1 MKQHYDYIIVGA
13 GSAGCVLADRLSESG
28 QHSVLLLEAGG
39 TDKSIFIQ
47 MPTALSYPMN
57 TEKYAWQFET
67 VQEDGL
73 DGRQLHCPR
82 GKVLGGSSSINGM
95 VYVRGH
101 ACDFD
106 QWEEAGAKGWNYQAC
121 LPYFRKAESWVG
133 GADDYRGDSG
143 PLGTC
148 SGNDMKLNPLYE
160 AFIEAGKEAGYPE
173 TDDYNG
179 FQQEGFGPMHMTVDK
194 GVRASTSNAY
204 LSRAKKRKNFT
215 LMKRVT
221 VRRVLLEEAGSDE
234 KGLEETGLQGKKAV
248 GVEFEKAGSIQQCF
262 AKNEV
267 ISSAGSI
274 GSVQLLQLS
283 GIGPKDVLEK
293 AGIELKHQLEGV
305 GKNLQDHLEVYFQ
318 YHCKQPITLNSKL
331 GLVSKGLIGTEWILT
346 RKGLG
351 ATNHFESCAF
361 IRSREGLKWPNI
373 QYHFLPAAMRYD
385 GQAAFD
391 GHGFQVHVGP
401 NKPESRGTV
410 EVVSSNP
417 NDKPKIEFNYISTEQ
432 DKQDWR
438 DCIRLTREIL
448 NQPAMDE
455 FRGDEIQPGLNITT
469 DEQIDEW
476 VKQNVESAYHPSCS
490 CKMGADGDPLAV
502 LDEQCQ
508 VRGIQGLRVVDS
520 SIFPTIPNGNLNAPT
535 IMVAERAADMILGNA
550 LEKSNNTPVWIAPN
564 WQEMQRMHPPKRDL
578 ESIS

>member
-1 MKQHYDYIIVGA
+1 MEQRYDYIIVGA
-13 GSAGCVLADRLSESG
+13 GSAGCVLADRLTESG

-67 VQEDGL
+67 QQESGL

-101 ACDFD
+101 ACDYD
-106 QWEEAGAKGWNYQAC
+106 EWEENGATGWNYQAC
-121 LPYFRKAESWVG
+121 LPYFRKAETWSK
-133 GADDYRGDSG
+133 GADQYRGGNG

-148 SGNDMKLNPLYE
+148 NGNDMALNPLYQ
-160 AFIEAGKEAGYPE
+160 AFIDAGKDAGYPE
-173 TDDYNG
+173 TKDYNG
-179 FQQEGFGPMHMTVDK
+179 YQQEGFGPMHMTVDK

-204 LSRAKKRKNFT
+204 LRRALKRSNLT
-215 LMKRVT
+215 LMKGIVARKI
-221 VRRVLLEEAGSDE
+221 LLQAQGSQD
-234 KGLEETGLQGKKAV
+234 KKAV
-248 GVEFEKAGSIQQCF
+248 GIEFEKSGKVQTVHAN
-262 AKNEV
+262 KEV

-283 GIGPKDVLEK
+283 GIGPKAVLDAANVEVVHD
-293 AGIELKHQLEGV
+293 LPGV
-305 GKNLQDHLEVYFQ
+305 GENLQDHLEVYFQ
-318 YHCKQPITLNSKL
+318 YHCKEDITLNSKL
-331 GLVSKGLIGTEWILT
+331 GLVSKGMIGAEWILT

-361 IRSREGLKWPNI
+361 IRSRKGLKWPNI

-385 GQAAFD
+385 GQVAFD

-410 EVVSSNP
+410 AITSADP
-417 NDKPKIEFNYISTEQ
+417 HAKPKIVFNYISTEQ
-432 DKQDWR
+432 DRQDWR

-448 NQPAMDE
+448 SQPAMDK
-455 FRGDEIQPGLNITT
+455 FRGEEIQPGISITS
-469 DEQIDEW
+469 DEAIDEW
-476 VKQNVESAYHPSCS
+476 VKQNVESAYHPSCG
-490 CKMGADGDPLAV
+490 CKMGADTDPMAV
-502 LDEQCQ
+502 LDKECR
-508 VRGIQGLRVVDS
+508 VRGISQLRVVDS
-520 SIFPTIPNGNLNAPT
+520 SVFPTIPNGNLNAPT
-535 IMVAERAADMILGNA
+535 IMVAERAADMILGSE
-550 LEKSNNTPVWIAPN
+550 LLKTEEVPVWIAPEWEEN
-564 WQEMQRMHPPKRDL
+564 QR
-578 ESIS
+578 ISKPIREVDSLT